1 MRVLF
6 SCVAGDGHFL
16 PLVPLARAFQ
26 ERGDEVT
33 FAAASSFLGRVE
45 ATGFAAAAAGLD
57 HRELEMLF
65 TEDRKLVESLP
76 LAERRAFAF
85 PRRFGRLDAPAR
97 IDDLRELA
105 RGLRPDVLVHER
117 AEFAA
122 PVVAAQLDLPS
133 VYHGLGRPL
142 PAEIVAGVA
151 RETAQMWRDAGL
163 DPEPHAGL
171 FRGASVDICPAGL
184 APDAPPPATRT
195 FRQRALD
202 VARPAGRTA
211 RSLVYVTL
219 GTVVR
224 DAAALRIV
232 LAALGA
238 LDVEVLVTTGAQND
252 PAELGTVPA
261 NATIETYLP
270 QSEVLPRCALVV
282 THAGSGSLLGALAHG
297 LPLLALPHAAD
308 QFDNA
313 DAARRAGA
321 GLTLL
326 PDEVSVDAVREAV
339 SDLLAAPSY
348 RDAAQA
354 IAAEIAAMPP
364 PAETAGKIEELCR
377 STT

>member
-1 MRVLF
+1 M
-6 SCVAGDGHFL
+6 
-16 PLVPLARAFQ
+16 ARA
-26 ERGDEVT
+26 
-33 FAAASSFLGRVE
+33 
-45 ATGFAAAAAGLD
+45 
-57 HRELEMLF
+57 
-65 TEDRKLVESLP
+65 
-76 LAERRAFAF
+76 
-85 PRRFGRLDAPAR
+85 
-97 IDDLRELA
+97 
-105 RGLRPDVLVHER
+105 
-117 AEFAA
+117 
-122 PVVAAQLDLPS
+122 
-133 VYHGLGRPL
+133 
-142 PAEIVAGVA
+142 
-151 RETAQMWRDAGL
+151 
-163 DPEPHAGL
+163 
-171 FRGASVDICPAGL
+171 
-184 APDAPPPATRT
+184 
-195 FRQRALD
+195 
-202 VARPAGRTA
+202 
-211 RSLVYVTL
+211 LVYVTL

-232 LAALGA
+232 LAALSA

-313 DAARRAGA
+313 DAAQRAGA
-321 GLTLL
+321 GLKLL
-326 PDEVSVDAVREAV
+326 SDEVSVDAVREAV

-364 PAETAGKIEELCR
+364 PAETVEKIEELCR